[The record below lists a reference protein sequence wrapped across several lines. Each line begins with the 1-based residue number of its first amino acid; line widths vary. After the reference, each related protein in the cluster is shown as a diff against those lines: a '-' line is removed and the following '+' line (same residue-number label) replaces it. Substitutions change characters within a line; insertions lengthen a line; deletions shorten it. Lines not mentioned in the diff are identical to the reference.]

1 MAAELSV
8 LLERTKCLNW
18 TPFEV
23 IQTVSAFIKVSFL
36 QAPCIHMCS
45 TNFLMASYYW
55 AGPSPRKYTPCE
67 VAHPKLLQPIK
78 TVFKMNCLLA
88 EHISVKL
95 YFVLLIDWHS
105 LLHHRGISPK
115 LLEGNHHLSLLWWK
129 SPEVSAADCAASQ
142 LEDEDSG
149 RQDLRPK

>member
-8 LLERTKCLNW
+8 LLETTKCLNW

-45 TNFLMASYYW
+45 ANFLMTSYYW
-55 AGPSPRKYTPCE
+55 AGPFLRKHMPCE

-78 TVFKMNCLLA
+78 TVFKMHCLLA
-88 EHISVKL
+88 EHIFVKL
-95 YFVLLIDWHS
+95 YIVLLIDCHG
-105 LLHHRGISPK
+105 LLRHRGISPK
-115 LLEGNHHLSLLWWK
+115 LLEGNHHLPSCGERAQRL
-129 SPEVSAADCAASQ
+129 SAVDCAASQ

-149 RQDLRPK
+149 RQELRLK